1 MKKEIEQ
8 ESTYGKITVTDLDDP
23 IEAHQMYEL
32 RHHFIHIE
40 KSKAREVAL
49 AICPK
54 LGDLYEENSALL
66 SIHYSD
72 EIRTKEL
79 EKELEKLR
87 ERNEELEKS
96 KTDMHLDRIK
106 MIQQILSLQS
116 QINLMKK

>member
-1 MKKEIEQ
+1 MINENKGIDNVDSK
-8 ESTYGKITVTDLDDP
+8 
-23 IEAHQMYEL
+23 
-32 RHHFIHIE
+32 FICP
-40 KSKAREVAL
+40 KF
-49 AICPK
+49 ICPK
-54 LGDLYEENSALL
+54 LGDLSEENSALL